1 MENKMSDYET
11 VKSKFKYLFEL
22 YDLPEPKVIR
32 KALKTDPCDVTD
44 PPNEVRI
51 NTQDCDEDYQA
62 RHLFGHYLADL
73 HLIDDQ
79 SDVVADIIAEMI
91 LEGKRL
97 NKMENKTKTIK
108 LTTFNDLGD
117 CDRQDIDKLITE
129 IISEEWSE

>member
-1 MENKMSDYET
+1 MSDYET

-32 KALKTDPCDVTD
+32 EALPTDPCDVTD

-62 RHLFGHYLADL
+62 CHLFGHYLADL

-97 NKMENKTKTIK
+97 NKMKNKTKIIK

-117 CDRQDIDKLITE
+117 CDRQDVNDL
-129 IISEEWSE
+129 ISEEWSE